1 MTGKPETPWAFRG
14 ENLQIGYS
22 DKPVIS
28 GMDLRIPQEKI
39 TSIIGPNG
47 CGKSTLLKGLARIIP
62 LQSGT
67 VWLEGQDMA
76 KLGTRE
82 TAQIMAMLPQGPQ
95 APEGLT
101 VEELVSFGRYPH
113 QRGLQSLKEEDRKL
127 IERAMRE
134 TKVYDLRHRSV
145 DRLSGGQRQ
154 RVWIA
159 MALAQDTPVILLDE
173 PTTYLDM
180 AHQLEILEL
189 LEKLNR
195 EQHKTI
201 VVVIHDLNMAA
212 RFSDYLIAM
221 KQGQLLHGLQRQGL
235 LGSGQRPKQT
245 VGSEADA
252 LRHLAGGCQEI
263 LGPLHDDA
271 QFFQAVNMERTRPP
285 GAEDAPGGGEAD
297 AGDPQQAFVVRTVD
311 LNGKLLQVGQG
322 PAAFGVYPCV
332 KVPVGLVQQ
341 FVCPEAVEAQ
351 QPVRLIEPVFPQ

>member
-82 TAQIMAMLPQGPQ
+82 TAQSMAMLPQGPQ

-127 IERAMRE
+127 IEWAMRE

-221 KQGQLLHGLQRQGL
+221 KQGQLLHEGSVEQIMTPGVLKEVFGLEAYIEQDPWTGKPVMVTCRL
-235 LGSGQRPKQT
+235 AA
-245 VGSEADA
+245 SE
-252 LRHLAGGCQEI
+252 
-263 LGPLHDDA
+263 
-271 QFFQAVNMERTRPP
+271 
-285 GAEDAPGGGEAD
+285 
-297 AGDPQQAFVVRTVD
+297 
-311 LNGKLLQVGQG
+311 
-322 PAAFGVYPCV
+322 
-332 KVPVGLVQQ
+332 
-341 FVCPEAVEAQ
+341 
-351 QPVRLIEPVFPQ
+351 